1 MKKTRSAVKSVEN
14 AFTALE
20 FIVEMTL
27 EKEGATLGEIAEKLG
42 MRKTTA
48 RNLLQTMELCGYVM
62 RQGFGFYR
70 LGNQFRR
77 LLLVS
82 ETANRLKMI
91 SIPAMRRF
99 CKKNS
104 LPVHLSIFFNG
115 RRHTSLCLN
124 AKGIPQENSAMI
136 DTPENAYRRASTRL
150 LLAYSSPEELA
161 RFLADFGEPEAEEW
175 PEGAR
180 DLEKALRQIRKDAC
194 VVNDA
199 NKITDLVGIAAGIFD
214 QEGRLCAAV
223 SSAIPKSRLSSKEK
237 NQLLASL
244 QETAE
249 QLTGLF
255 TREKLLI

>member
-1 MKKTRSAVKSVEN
+1 MKEIKSAVKSVEN

-48 RNLLQTMELCGYVM
+48 RNLLQTMELCGYIV
-62 RQGFGFYR
+62 RRGFGFYR

-82 ETANRLKMI
+82 ETANRLKTI
-91 SIPAMRRF
+91 SMPPLQKFCRENAIPA
-99 CKKNS
+99 
-104 LPVHLSIFFNG
+104 HLSVFFNG
-115 RRHTSLCLN
+115 KRHTSLCLN
-124 AKGIPQENSAMI
+124 AEGVPLENSVLA

-150 LLAYSSPEELA
+150 LLAYSSPEERA
-161 RFLADFGEPEAEEW
+161 RFLADFGLPETEVW
-175 PEGAR
+175 PEGAQ
-180 DLEKALRQIRKDAC
+180 DLEQALRRIRENAYA
-194 VVNDA
+194 VNDT
-199 NKITDLVGIAAGIFD
+199 NRITNLVGMAAGIFD
-214 QEGRLCAAV
+214 QEGHLCAAV
-223 SSAIPKSRLSSKEK
+223 SCSIPKPRLTPEGKK
-237 NQLLASL
+237 RLLTSL
-244 QETAE
+244 QETAS